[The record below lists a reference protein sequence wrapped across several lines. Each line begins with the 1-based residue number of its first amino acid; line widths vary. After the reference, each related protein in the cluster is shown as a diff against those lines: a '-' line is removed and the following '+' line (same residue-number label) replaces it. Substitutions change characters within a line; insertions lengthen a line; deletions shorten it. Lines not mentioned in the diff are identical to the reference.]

1 MHRTPEQEVYY
12 SESRLGIRPGTP
24 TTKQEVHSKDDE
36 LEGLEADLAQWYDNF
51 NDSRKAKIPD
61 TDEIEEAKGLIV
73 EIKENIETV
82 KNETPKQRK
91 KRIAKD
97 GYFTD
102 WLASSER
109 YYKGKM
115 DEIV

>member
-1 MHRTPEQEVYY
+1 MYRTPEQEVYY

-24 TTKQEVHSKDDE
+24 TPKQEVHSKDDE

-51 NDSRKAKIPD
+51 NDSKKAKIPD

-82 KNETPKQRK
+82 KNETPEQRK

-97 GYFTD
+97 GYLTD

-115 DEIV
+115 DEII